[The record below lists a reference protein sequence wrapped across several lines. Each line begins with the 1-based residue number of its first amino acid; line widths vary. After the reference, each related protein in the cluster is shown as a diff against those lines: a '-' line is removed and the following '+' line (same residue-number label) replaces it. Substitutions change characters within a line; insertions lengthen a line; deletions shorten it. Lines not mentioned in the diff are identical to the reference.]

1 MYSEDD
7 IHFAFE
13 STQVLHEPDRRIDTF
28 GSTHFEFRLV
38 TELLDDVA
46 RVRVREG
53 RISAE
58 KPQIL
63 RPEFLADFQF
73 DGFGEQATV
82 FAEWLRQN
90 RGRFAFLQYG
100 FHFRRTDITEMIV
113 HDSMPVVADRIL
125 REVRD
130 SGNPSV
136 AVISG
141 VDEAWEIS
149 LLRFTLQMIERSQA
163 INHFDFKRRGLL

>member
-13 STQVLHEPDRRIDTF
+13 STQVLLEPDRRIDTF
-28 GSTHFEFRLV
+28 GSTQFAFRLV
-38 TELLDDVA
+38 TELLDDVS

-63 RPEFLADFQF
+63 RPEFLAEFQF
-73 DGFGEQATV
+73 EGFGEQAGA
-82 FAEWLRQN
+82 FGDWLRQN
-90 RGRFAFLQYG
+90 RGKFAFLQYG
-100 FHFRRTDITEMIV
+100 FHFRRSDITEMIV
-113 HDSMPVVADRIL
+113 HDSMAVVADRIV

-130 SGNPSV
+130 HGDPSV

>member
-7 IHFAFE
+7 MQFAFE

-28 GSTHFEFRLV
+28 GSTNFEFRLV
-38 TELLDDVA
+38 TELLDAVD

-63 RPEFLADFQF
+63 RPESLADFEF
-73 DGFGEQATV
+73 EGFGEQASV
-82 FAEWLRQN
+82 FADWLRQN

-100 FHFRRTDITEMIV
+100 FQFRRSDITEMIV
-113 HDSMPVVADRIL
+113 HDSLAVVSDRIITD
-125 REVRD
+125 VRAQ
-130 SGNPSV
+130 GNPSV

-141 VDEAWEIS
+141 IDEAWEIS